1 MEQLKNFKKVFFL
14 GMVFGILG
22 LHAQKEATY
31 PKLPKSVMEIH
42 DLIPDSWQIL
52 SQVSGDLNGDGYEDL
67 AFAIQSPV
75 KETIQYTDDSESDT
89 IVTSP
94 RILGIYFGKR
104 NGKFKKK
111 LQSNTFIIN
120 RNTPVMDEPFKGLE
134 ILPDGEFQILF
145 FIWPCRECTSWS
157 EHLYSFRYQNKA
169 FELVGYN
176 ENIAQRVSADDIAYN
191 IDFENKTMHISTSTI
206 NDETDEQVLEEQP
219 TIKFELD
226 KLKTLKSMEK
236 PFEWEFLQLHI

>member
-1 MEQLKNFKKVFFL
+1 MEQLRNFKNLLFV
-14 GMVFGILG
+14 GIVLWTIG
-22 LHAQKEATY
+22 SNAQKDTTY
-31 PKLPKSVMEIH
+31 PKLPKSGMEIH
-42 DLIPDSWQIL
+42 HLIPDGWQVL
-52 SQVSGDLNGDGYEDL
+52 SQASGDLNGDGHEDL
-67 AFAIQSPV
+67 AFALQSPV
-75 KETIQYTDDSESDT
+75 KETIQYTDDFENDT

-104 NGKFKKK
+104 NRKFKKV

-120 RNTPVMDEPFKGLE
+120 RNTPTMDEPFKGLK
-134 ILPDGEFQILF
+134 ILTDGEFQILF
-145 FIWPCRECTSWS
+145 FIWPCRKCTSWS
-157 EHLYSFRYQNKA
+157 EHLYSFTYKNKA

-176 ENIAQRVSADDIAYN
+176 ENIVQRVSADDIAYN

-226 KLKTLKSMEK
+226 KLKNLKSMGK
-236 PFEWEFLQLHI
+236 PFEWEFLRLRI